1 MVGHLR
7 NSFYLKIFLLRRL
20 PMALLA
26 GLKVR
31 HLDERECRVS
41 VPYNFLTRNPFKSM
55 YFAVQS
61 MAAEFSTAL
70 LLVQQIESSKE
81 NIALIIVSMNADFVS
96 RAQGQ
101 AHFTCESDESISA
114 AIART
119 VKSGQPETVTLVS
132 VGRSNEGEE
141 VSTFTFTW
149 SVKKRG

>member
-1 MVGHLR
+1 
-7 NSFYLKIFLLRRL
+7 
-20 PMALLA
+20 MALLA